1 MVQTETECRMALTIG
16 SYSRRHV
23 NLSFRRPK
31 SRDERTETGPMKKTT
46 KATAAR
52 NAKQLDMTRGVLLM
66 VGSLSLGLLSACS
79 NVKTEVIASKNE
91 ASSSLTRQYVGHAGR
106 NSLWSIERQSENN

>member
-1 MVQTETECRMALTIG
+1 MT
-16 SYSRRHV
+16 
-23 NLSFRRPK
+23 K
-31 SRDERTETGPMKKTT
+31 ST
-46 KATAAR
+46 KAAAVR
-52 NAKQLDMTRGVLLM
+52 NSKTLDMTRGVLLIA
-66 VGSLSLGLLSACS
+66 GSLSLGLLSACS